1 MKTNIDNKNVA
12 GYLMLAIIM
21 IIAGLLLYRMTSV
34 LEMQSCRAANDFIPT
49 TSVSNTNQVE
59 VLACAVEQSN
69 KERIENSAIIEAY
82 DSLSNELSSWMAIM
96 GIFATIFGLLIPIGS
111 YLLQRQSLRD
121 ERESIMKEV
130 EKSRDDVFVKIQES
144 VDRMPVNMA
153 EKMKPM
159 WNFLAANFDRFL
171 VNDGEVLLKNSIS
184 DWRLVANFVI
194 GFDICLDCLVRARN
208 LGRLVEII
216 CKYRVYIE
224 SSQKRNPETWI
235 SAIEQLKGKIR
246 PSDEFVS
253 GRDFESLIRR
263 DSETYVWLKDFYDQ
277 FAPWKFV

>member
-1 MKTNIDNKNVA
+1 METNIDNKNVA

-21 IIAGLLLYRMTSV
+21 IIAGLFLYKMTCI
-34 LEMQSCRAANDFIPT
+34 LEVQSYRTANNYIPAI
-49 TSVSNTNQVE
+49 SVSNTNQVE

-96 GIFATIFGLLIPIGS
+96 GIFATVFGLLIPIGS
-111 YLLQRQSLRD
+111 YLLQKQSLRD

-130 EKSRDDVFVKIQES
+130 VKSRDDVFVKIQES
-144 VDRMPVNMA
+144 VDKMPVNMA

-171 VNDGEVLLKNSIS
+171 VNDGEVLRKNSIS
-184 DWRLVANFVI
+184 DWHLVANFVI
-194 GFDICLDCLVRARN
+194 EFDICLDCLVRAKN
-208 LGRLVEII
+208 AGRMLDVVAKYQKLLISIQKLYPKVWKDAVE
-216 CKYRVYIE
+216 R
-224 SSQKRNPETWI
+224 
-235 SAIEQLKGKIR
+235 LKDKMQ
-246 PSDEFVS
+246 PSNEFVT
-253 GRDFESLIRR
+253 GREYAAVIGS
-263 DSETYVWLKDFYDQ
+263 DSNVYAWLKEFYGQ

>member
-1 MKTNIDNKNVA
+1 MKNSINNAMAYTMI
-12 GYLMLAIIM
+12 AIVT
-21 IIAGLLLYRMTSV
+21 AVVGFFLYRMTSV
-34 LEMQSCRAANDFIPT
+34 LEVQSYRTANNFISA

-96 GIFATIFGLLIPIGS
+96 GIFATVFGLLIPIGS
-111 YLLQRQSLRD
+111 YLLQKQSLRD

-130 EKSRDDVFVKIQES
+130 VKSRDDVFVKIQES
-144 VDRMPVNMA
+144 VDKMPVNIA

-171 VNDGEVLLKNSIS
+171 VNDGEVLRKNSIS
-184 DWRLVANFVI
+184 DWHLVANFVI
-194 GFDICLDCLVRARN
+194 EFDICLDCLVRAKN
-208 LGRLVEII
+208 PGRMLEVVIKYQELLISIQKLYPKVWKDAVE
-216 CKYRVYIE
+216 R
-224 SSQKRNPETWI
+224 
-235 SAIEQLKGKIR
+235 LKDKMQ
-246 PSDEFVS
+246 PSNEFVT
-253 GRDFESLIRR
+253 GREYAAVIGS
-263 DSETYVWLKDFYDQ
+263 DSNVYAWLKEFYGQ

>member
-96 GIFATIFGLLIPIGS
+96 GIFATVFGLLIPIGS
-111 YLLQRQSLRD
+111 YLLQKQSLRD

-130 EKSRDDVFVKIQES
+130 VKSRDDVFVKIQES
-144 VDRMPVNMA
+144 VDKMPVNIA

-159 WNFLAANFDRFL
+159 WNFLAANFDRF
-171 VNDGEVLLKNSIS
+171 
-184 DWRLVANFVI
+184 LVANFVI

>member
-1 MKTNIDNKNVA
+1 MKNSINNAMAYTMIAIVTAVA
-12 GYLMLAIIM
+12 GFF
-21 IIAGLLLYRMTSV
+21 LYRMTSV
-34 LEMQSCRAANDFIPT
+34 LEVQSYRTANNFISA

-96 GIFATIFGLLIPIGS
+96 GIFATVFGLLIPIGS
-111 YLLQRQSLRD
+111 YLLQKQSLRD

-130 EKSRDDVFVKIQES
+130 VKSRDDVFVKIQES
-144 VDRMPVNMA
+144 VDKMPVNIA

-171 VNDGEVLLKNSIS
+171 VNDGEVLRKNSIS
-184 DWRLVANFVI
+184 DWHLVANFVI
-194 GFDICLDCLVRARN
+194 EFDICLDCLVRAKN
-208 LGRLVEII
+208 PGRMLEVVIKYQELLISIQKLYPKVWKDAVE
-216 CKYRVYIE
+216 R
-224 SSQKRNPETWI
+224 
-235 SAIEQLKGKIR
+235 LKDKMQ
-246 PSDEFVS
+246 PSNEFVT
-253 GRDFESLIRR
+253 GREYAAVIGS
-263 DSETYVWLKDFYDQ
+263 DSNVYAWLKEFYGQ

>member
-21 IIAGLLLYRMTSV
+21 IIAGLLLYRMTYI
-34 LEMQSCRAANDFIPT
+34 LEVQSYRTANNFISAS
-49 TSVSNTNQVE
+49 SVSSTNQVE

-96 GIFATIFGLLIPIGS
+96 GIFATVFGLLIPIGS
-111 YLLQRQSLRD
+111 YLLQKQSLRD

-130 EKSRDDVFVKIQES
+130 EKSREDVFVKIQES
-144 VDRMPVNMA
+144 VDKMPVNMA

-171 VNDGEVLLKNSIS
+171 INDGEVLRKNSILN
-184 DWRLVANFVI
+184 WYLVANFVI
-194 GFDICLDCLVRARN
+194 EFDICLDCLVRAKN
-208 LGRLVEII
+208 PGRMLEVVIKYQELLISIQKLYPKVWKDAVE
-216 CKYRVYIE
+216 R
-224 SSQKRNPETWI
+224 
-235 SAIEQLKGKIR
+235 LKDKMQ
-246 PSDEFVS
+246 PSNEFVT
-253 GRDFESLIRR
+253 GREYAAVIGC
-263 DSETYVWLKDFYDQ
+263 DSNVYAWLKEFYGQ

>member
-12 GYLMLAIIM
+12 GYLMLVIIM
-21 IIAGLLLYRMTSV
+21 IIAGFLLYRMTCI
-34 LEMQSCRAANDFIPT
+34 LEVQSYRTANNFISA
-49 TSVSNTNQVE
+49 TSVSNTNQVK

-96 GIFATIFGLLIPIGS
+96 GIFATVFGLLIPIGS
-111 YLLQRQSLRD
+111 YLLQKQSLRD

-144 VDRMPVNMA
+144 VDKMPVNIA

-171 VNDGEVLLKNSIS
+171 VNDGEVLRKNSILN
-184 DWRLVANFVI
+184 WYLVANFVI
-194 GFDICLDCLVRARN
+194 EFDICLDCLVRAKN
-208 LGRLVEII
+208 PGRMLEVVIKYQELLISLQKLYPKVWKDAVE
-216 CKYRVYIE
+216 R
-224 SSQKRNPETWI
+224 
-235 SAIEQLKGKIR
+235 LKDKMQ
-246 PSDEFVS
+246 PSNEFVT
-253 GRDFESLIRR
+253 GREYAAVIGS
-263 DSETYVWLKDFYDQ
+263 DSNVYVWLKEFYGQ

>member
-21 IIAGLLLYRMTSV
+21 IIAGLLLYRMTYI
-34 LEMQSCRAANDFIPT
+34 LEVQSYRTANNFISA
-49 TSVSNTNQVE
+49 TSVSSTNQVE

-96 GIFATIFGLLIPIGS
+96 GIFATVFGLLIPIGS
-111 YLLQRQSLRD
+111 YLLQKQSLRD

-130 EKSRDDVFVKIQES
+130 VKSRDDVFVKIQES
-144 VDRMPVNMA
+144 VDKMPVNIA

-171 VNDGEVLLKNSIS
+171 VNDGEVLRKNSILN
-184 DWRLVANFVI
+184 WYLVANFVI
-194 GFDICLDCLVRARN
+194 EFDICLDCLVRAKN
-208 LGRLVEII
+208 SGRMLEVVIKYQELLISIQKLYPKVWKDAVE
-216 CKYRVYIE
+216 R
-224 SSQKRNPETWI
+224 
-235 SAIEQLKGKIR
+235 LKDKMQ
-246 PSDEFVS
+246 PSNEFVT
-253 GRDFESLIRR
+253 GREYAAVIGS
-263 DSETYVWLKDFYDQ
+263 DSNVYAWLKEFYGQ